1 MINTTWLRT
10 FCTLVELEHFTR
22 TAEQLYMT
30 QSGVSQH
37 IRKLEAQVGTGL
49 LIREGKQFSLTDAGK
64 RLYQQAPDVLLAL
77 ENLAQSVRVDSPYIG
92 EVKVM
97 SPGSIGL
104 KLYPALIE
112 LQQQHTEL
120 TIDHRFAPNQDI
132 ERAILDNRVDIGL
145 MTASSAQPNIDS
157 ELIGEDTLVLV
168 TPAKLCN
175 PTWEKLQQLGFID
188 HPDGG
193 HHASLLLSQNFAEFQ
208 RIEGIKKSGF
218 CNQISLIAEPVSR
231 GLGFTVLPS
240 QALAGYANQHKISL
254 HTLAHPVSEPL
265 YLCTKRMA
273 SLPRRVETV
282 RKMITA
288 LLTKSA

>member
-37 IRKLEAQVGTGL
+37 ISKLEAQIGTGL
-49 LIREGKQFSLTDAGK
+49 LIREGKQFSLSDAGR
-64 RLYQQAPDVLLAL
+64 RLYQQAPDILLAL
-77 ENLAQSVRVDSPYIG
+77 ENLADNVRADSPFVG

-97 SPGSIGL
+97 SPGSTGL
-104 KLYPALIE
+104 KLYPALLE

-120 TIDHRFAPNQDI
+120 SIDYRFAPNHDI
-132 ERAILDNRVDIGL
+132 EQAILDNKVDIGL
-145 MTASSAQPNIDS
+145 MTAPSAEPKIDS
-157 ELIGEDTLVLV
+157 HLIGEDKLVLV
-168 TPAKLCN
+168 TPAKVLQ
-175 PTWEKLQQLGFID
+175 PTWAQLQQLGFIA

-218 CNQISLIAEPVSR
+218 CNQISLIVEPVSR